1 MKQSLPK
8 LMGRKRGMTQ
18 LFNEEGNAVPCTVI
32 EVEPNVIT
40 QIKSL
45 ERDGYSAVQTG
56 FEKVVVKDERTMKR
70 RVNKP
75 QLGHFAKQQVEP
87 RRHLAETRLDT
98 VEGYE
103 LRQEVGVGLYADV
116 SHVDVTATS
125 KGKGFQGAIK
135 LHNFSGGPAAHG
147 SKFHRA
153 LGSTGMRSTP
163 GRCFKGGKRASH
175 MGLERVTVQS
185 LKVVQVDEEENVII
199 VKGAVPGPRN
209 GRVIIGQAVKR
220 DEKVA

>member
-8 LMGRKRGMTQ
+8 LMGIKRGMTQ
-18 LFNEEGNAVPCTVI
+18 LFNEEGSAVPCTVI
-32 EVEPNVIT
+32 EVEPNIIT
-40 QIKSL
+40 QIKTV
-45 ERDGYSAVQTG
+45 EKDGYSALQSG
-56 FEKVVVKDERTMKR
+56 FGKVVVKDERTMQR

-75 QLGHFAKQQVEP
+75 QLGHFAKSEIEP
-87 RRHLAETRLDT
+87 RRYMTETRLDST
-98 VEGYE
+98 EGYE
-103 LRQEVGVGLYADV
+103 LRQEVGVSLYSDIEY
-116 SHVDVTATS
+116 VDVTAIS

-135 LHNFSGGPAAHG
+135 LHNFKGGPAAHG

-185 LKVVQVDEEENVII
+185 LQVVQIDVEENVIV

-209 GRVIIGQAVKR
+209 GRVVIGQAVKR
-220 DEKVA
+220 DKKVA